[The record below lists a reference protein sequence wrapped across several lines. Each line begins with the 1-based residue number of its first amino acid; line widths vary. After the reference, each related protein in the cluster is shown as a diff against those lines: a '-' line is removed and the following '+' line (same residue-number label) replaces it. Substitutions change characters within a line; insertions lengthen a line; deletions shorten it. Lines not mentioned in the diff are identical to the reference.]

1 MNDAVMPTYGRLDVA
16 FTHGEGSWLVDD
28 QGNRYLDGL
37 SGLGVVALG
46 HANPAVAKAISD
58 QAGQLLH
65 TSNLYRIP
73 AQEKLASELA
83 ALSGMDNM
91 FFCNSGAEANECAIK
106 ICRIYGNNRGIDD
119 PTIIVADNS
128 FHGRTMATLT
138 ATGNPKVHAGFTPL
152 VAGFIHVPFN
162 DVDAVR
168 AAVEANDNVVG
179 VMVEPIQG
187 EGGIHI
193 PDDDYLPALRQLCD
207 DSELLLVVDEV
218 QSGNARTGRY
228 FAYQHSDVLPDVV
241 PTAKGLAN
249 GVPIG
254 VCLARG
260 IAADQLKPGN
270 HGSTFGGNPLSC
282 AAAIAVVNEIENHN
296 LEARAAELGDRMLTS
311 FRDRLGG
318 RNNVKD
324 IRGKGLMLAVELTSP
339 CSEIVQ
345 KALDQGLLL
354 NVTAD
359 SVIRLL
365 PPLIITDEEAE
376 RICDVVCTL
385 VEEQP

>member
-73 AQEKLASELA
+73 AQEKLATELA

-119 PTIIVADNS
+119 PAIIVADNS